1 MFLNSKDWKCPKC
14 KTENYIGDSVNDVAT
29 SKSLEYLENYNIEV
43 PFICDKC
50 GFKEVLLVAYDLAKN
65 RYEVDYED
73 TAFCNKD
80 TKWRDKLLKEA
91 GLITGNK

>member
-1 MFLNSKDWKCPKC
+1 MFLNGEDWKCPKC
-14 KTENYIGDSVNDVAT
+14 KTENYIGDSVNDVAAL
-29 SKSLEYLENYNIEV
+29 KNLDYLENNNIEV

-73 TAFCNKD
+73 TAFCNKGK
-80 TKWRDKLLKEA
+80 KWRDKLLQDA
-91 GLITGNK
+91 NLI

>member
-1 MFLNSKDWKCPKC
+1 MFLNGEDWKCPKC
-14 KTENYIGDSVNDVAT
+14 KTENY
-29 SKSLEYLENYNIEV
+29 NIDV

-50 GFKEVLLVAYDLAKN
+50 GFKEVLLVTYDLTKN

-91 GLITGNK
+91 GLIMGDCK

>member
-1 MFLNSKDWKCPKC
+1 MFLNGKDWKCPKC
-14 KTENYIGDSVNDVAT
+14 KTENYIGDSVND
-29 SKSLEYLENYNIEV
+29 IEV

-80 TKWRDKLLKEA
+80 KKWRDKLLQDA
-91 GLITGNK
+91 NLI

>member
-1 MFLNSKDWKCPKC
+1 MKVRVWWSYPEVYTRPEDRY
-14 KTENYIGDSVNDVAT
+14 ED
-29 SKSLEYLENYNIEV
+29 IEV

-80 TKWRDKLLKEA
+80 KKWRDKLLQDA
-91 GLITGNK
+91 NLI